1 MQELNQNKH
10 KYKEYHEEMLLNEQK
25 RIESEKQRKK
35 LKEEEKEN
43 QIDFSGR
50 VEGNIIENKKII
62 GFIKRYVLIG
72 IISGVPGIALTYL
85 WDKWQENQMVK
96 ELYQKNIETVSNQD
110 NRELAREYELLRKKF
125 NKAYDIDKIANA
137 IKTSQEIEKIKNN
150 SKAIKIISEEIK
162 KYRQLYEE
170 NLNKYIEYQIKKE
183 SEEKIETESEM
194 DEMEEEYILKTNKIS
209 IN

>member
-72 IISGVPGIALTYL
+72 MISGVPGIALTYL

>member
-72 IISGVPGIALTYL
+72 MISGVPGIALTYL

-170 NLNKYIEYQIKKE
+170 NLNKNIEYQIKKE

>member
-10 KYKEYHEEMLLNEQK
+10 KYKEYHKEMLLNEQK

-170 NLNKYIEYQIKKE
+170 NLNKYIEYQIKTE